1 MNYDFAKV
9 RIIRILISVKF
20 AVTMH
25 IPDGYLSPQTYVPL
39 FGAFV
44 GVASVAVRK
53 VKKDLAAR
61 NIPYLGMAAAF
72 SFIIM
77 MFNLPVPGGTPGHA
91 VGSAVI
97 AILFGPWAAM
107 IAVSVALIIQAL
119 VFGDGGITAI
129 GANCFNMA
137 VFMPFAAW
145 YIFKLFGNNPARKSR
160 VFIAAFISGYLS
172 LVLAAILTAIE
183 FGIQPMIASTA
194 DGKALY
200 CPYDLS
206 IAIPAMAIEH
216 LLLFGIAEG
225 LITAFIIRYFL
236 KNEPGLIYAFA
247 KRDWHEDE

>member
-1 MNYDFAKV
+1 
-9 RIIRILISVKF
+9 
-20 AVTMH
+20 MH
-25 IPDGYLSPQTYVPL
+25 IPDGYLSPLTYIPL
-39 FGAFV
+39 TGAF
-44 GVASVAVRK
+44 ASAVTVAVKK
-53 VKKDLAAR
+53 VKNDVEAR

-77 MFNLPVPGGTPGHA
+77 MFNLPIPGGTTGHA

-119 VFGDGGITAI
+119 IFGDGGITAI

-137 VFMPFAAW
+137 VFMPFIA
-145 YIFKLFGNNPARKSR
+145 YYTFKFLSNNPAKRRR
-160 VFIAAFISGYLS
+160 VSIAAFISGYLS
-172 LVLAAILTAIE
+172 LVMAAILTGVE
-183 FGIQPMIASTA
+183 FGIQPLIASTA

-216 LLLFGIAEG
+216 LLLFGIVEG
-225 LITAFIIRYFL
+225 IITAIIVGYFL
-236 KNEPGLIYAFA
+236 TNEPGLIFAFRKGA
-247 KRDWHEDE
+247 KNEDE

>member
-1 MNYDFAKV
+1 
-9 RIIRILISVKF
+9 
-20 AVTMH
+20 MH

-39 FGAFV
+39 FGVFV
-44 GVASVAVRK
+44 SVAAIAVKK
-53 VKKDLAAR
+53 VKQEVSAR

-77 MFNLPVPGGTPGHA
+77 MFNLPIPGGTTGHA

-119 VFGDGGITAI
+119 IFGDGGITAI

-137 VFMPFAAW
+137 VFMPFVA
-145 YIFKLFGNNPARKSR
+145 YYTFKLFTNSSSKKSR
-160 VFIAAFISGYLS
+160 VSFAAFFSGYLS
-172 LVLAAILTAIE
+172 LVLAAILTAAE
-183 FGIQPMIASTA
+183 FGIQPIIASTA

-206 IAIPAMAIEH
+206 IAIPAMALEH
-216 LLLFGIAEG
+216 LLFFGIIEG
-225 LITAFIIRYFL
+225 FITALIVGYFL
-236 KNEPGLIYAFA
+236 RNEPGLIYAF
-247 KRDWHEDE
+247 KKGGKDENR